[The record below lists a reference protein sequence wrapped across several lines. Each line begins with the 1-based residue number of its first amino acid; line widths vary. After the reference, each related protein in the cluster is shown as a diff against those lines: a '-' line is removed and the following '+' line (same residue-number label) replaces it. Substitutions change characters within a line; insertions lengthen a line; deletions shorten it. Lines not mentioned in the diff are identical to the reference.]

1 MIEKNII
8 AMHGE
13 RQREMNL
20 FEVQTVLA
28 WWQIS
33 DQPEI
38 QRDTLTHKNN
48 LKCKSGKPAK
58 DTRGFRAQKPFGN
71 KIN

>member
-38 QRDTLTHKNN
+38 KGILSHTKTISNVNVENQPKTQEALGPRNHL
-48 LKCKSGKPAK
+48 G
-58 DTRGFRAQKPFGN
+58 TR
-71 KIN
+71 

>member
-1 MIEKNII
+1 
-8 AMHGE
+8 MHGE

-33 DQPEI
+33 DLPEI
-38 QRDTLTHKNN
+38 QRDTVTQKTISNVKVENQPKTQETLGPRNH
-48 LKCKSGKPAK
+48 LG
-58 DTRGFRAQKPFGN
+58 TR
-71 KIN
+71 